1 MRGLLADLPRK
12 NCWTIGEHA
21 GDPSPDGMQHL
32 LSQAVWDADAVRDD
46 VRDYVIDHLAD
57 AEVVLVIDEVGD
69 LKKGTATVGVQHQ
82 YTGTAG
88 KIDNAQVAVYLSTLL
103 LPGTRSSTVSCICR
117 GDGSLT
123 LTAALLPGA

>member
-1 MRGLLADLPRK
+1 
-12 NCWTIGEHA
+12 
-21 GDPSPDGMQHL
+21 
-32 LSQAVWDADAVRDD
+32 VRDD

-88 KIDNAQVAVYLSTLL
+88 KIDNAQVAVYLVYAAPAGHAVIDRELYLSRGWIADADRRAAAECLSRS
-103 LPGTRSSTVSCICR
+103 PSPPTRA
-117 GDGSLT
+117 GQGN
-123 LTAALLPGA
+123 AGACPCWARAGRLGARR